1 MAATLIVINADTS
14 WDFRRHV
21 RTLALDLY
29 PVQRDVF
36 FWDAVPPAAG
46 AMDLDPLLGAFP
58 EDFSQADTGMAGE
71 LVSATR
77 DLVAAQERR
86 LAVVVV
92 LSAPDYAVLEK
103 DAGAIR
109 AQPGRADL
117 LSPPGRAVLDALGA
131 ALALLRRERANADE
145 GALAGAMF
153 GAWIVVR
160 DRGHVPRQDALAS
173 TRLITQLR
181 DTKDFHLTGMFFLS
195 NGEAGNAHADAE
207 AIQFFKLR
215 ALVDMLGDREASAAL
230 KLAGDTGRRSFW
242 MEMPAPQSRPAMRS
256 EYLARRLWQA
266 LEELQAQGAA
276 ATGPEEDKPALASIS
291 EVKAAV
297 DAMSLPEEAGA
308 RTRIQQMAAASRDQT
323 EDGAGLRAAK
333 SDQDD
338 MSRAIDAL
346 KRAWRKGI
354 FFSQPRRDRIL
365 NARIEFTTAFQS
377 AQVTQDAVVD
387 ALLADESDDA
397 RDARRRILVQL
408 GNFHTPR
415 SPEGKEQVAGLI
427 QTLHNRIGDAEMRIA
442 QAVSRRGDAVRDLQA
457 RLPGRDDAFATVIAS
472 EENMLRPSALQHP
485 LVAIF
490 AFCLP
495 PLLWEV
501 ARSRNLVTGFDL
513 AKAVT
518 LVLQSYVW
526 VILPL
531 LVLSILVMAGV
542 WWGLHKRRRKAQGF
556 LVGHLEQ
563 DRDLVATVGAGR
575 YVASASRRIAGH
587 LRLALN
593 GLQIGDDL
601 SQADLVEGF
610 AEQLRHETEGRTLPP
625 NPELERLIADRLAQT
640 MGRGTS
646 IVSRLR
652 SALAAP
658 AIGQKSRIDIEAPD
672 LRGGALSI
680 ETTATVHELRLRLSS
695 GSGVPR

>member
-1 MAATLIVINADTS
+1 
-14 WDFRRHV
+14 
-21 RTLALDLY
+21 
-29 PVQRDVF
+29 
-36 FWDAVPPAAG
+36 
-46 AMDLDPLLGAFP
+46 
-58 EDFSQADTGMAGE
+58 
-71 LVSATR
+71 
-77 DLVAAQERR
+77 
-86 LAVVVV
+86 
-92 LSAPDYAVLEK
+92 
-103 DAGAIR
+103 
-109 AQPGRADL
+109 
-117 LSPPGRAVLDALGA
+117 
-131 ALALLRRERANADE
+131 
-145 GALAGAMF
+145 
-153 GAWIVVR
+153 
-160 DRGHVPRQDALAS
+160 
-173 TRLITQLR
+173 
-181 DTKDFHLTGMFFLS
+181 
-195 NGEAGNAHADAE
+195 
-207 AIQFFKLR
+207 
-215 ALVDMLGDREASAAL
+215 
-230 KLAGDTGRRSFW
+230 
-242 MEMPAPQSRPAMRS
+242 
-256 EYLARRLWQA
+256 
-266 LEELQAQGAA
+266 
-276 ATGPEEDKPALASIS
+276 
-291 EVKAAV
+291 
-297 DAMSLPEEAGA
+297 
-308 RTRIQQMAAASRDQT
+308 
-323 EDGAGLRAAK
+323 
-333 SDQDD
+333 
-338 MSRAIDAL
+338 
-346 KRAWRKGI
+346 
-354 FFSQPRRDRIL
+354 
-365 NARIEFTTAFQS
+365 
-377 AQVTQDAVVD
+377 
-387 ALLADESDDA
+387 
-397 RDARRRILVQL
+397 
-408 GNFHTPR
+408 
-415 SPEGKEQVAGLI
+415 
-427 QTLHNRIGDAEMRIA
+427 
-442 QAVSRRGDAVRDLQA
+442 
-457 RLPGRDDAFATVIAS
+457 
-472 EENMLRPSALQHP
+472 MLRPSALQHP

-646 IVSRLR
+646 IMSRLR